1 MTHVISIRE
10 LPDHRDHLLASIRRI
25 TMKYNTMN
33 AETKRRADRTVANLH
48 AQLNQIDDLLCS
60 SIPQ

>member
-1 MTHVISIRE
+1 MSRSVSIRE

-48 AQLNQIDDLLCS
+48 AQLNQIDEILCS
-60 SIPQ
+60 GIPQ